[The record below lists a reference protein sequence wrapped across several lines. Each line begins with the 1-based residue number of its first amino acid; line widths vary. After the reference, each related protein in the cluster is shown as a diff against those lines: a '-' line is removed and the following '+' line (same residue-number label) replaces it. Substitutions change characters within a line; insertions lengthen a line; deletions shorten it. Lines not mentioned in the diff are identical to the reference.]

1 MSPGLPVDK
10 LIVSSRDLARHAP
23 QPSTWSPAHLV
34 AAMMEGGWA
43 ATLAPTQETVQ
54 QVPRELSTKLHEVS
68 KYPEKTPARAYSLF
82 KALHFTHNCPGAV
95 LG

>member
-10 LIVSSRDLARHAP
+10 LIVSSQDLARHAP
-23 QPSTWSPAHLV
+23 QPSTWSPAQLV

-54 QVPRELSTKLHEVS
+54 QVNTLIAVTSSWSCTCP
-68 KYPEKTPARAYSLF
+68 
-82 KALHFTHNCPGAV
+82 CPGAV

>member
-23 QPSTWSPAHLV
+23 QPSTWSPAQLV

-43 ATLAPTQETVQ
+43 ATLAPTMETVQ
-54 QVPRELSTKLHEVS
+54 QVNTLTAVTSSWSYTCP
-68 KYPEKTPARAYSLF
+68 
-82 KALHFTHNCPGAV
+82 CPGAV

>member
-1 MSPGLPVDK
+1 MQYHQYLQYQYNTPQVLLEMSPGLPVDK

-54 QVPRELSTKLHEVS
+54 QVATTDNLDLVLHG
-68 KYPEKTPARAYSLF
+68 P
-82 KALHFTHNCPGAV
+82 CPGAV

>member
-23 QPSTWSPAHLV
+23 QPSTWSPAQLV

-54 QVPRELSTKLHEVS
+54 QVATTDNLDLVLHG
-68 KYPEKTPARAYSLF
+68 P
-82 KALHFTHNCPGAV
+82 CPGAV

>member
-10 LIVSSRDLARHAP
+10 LIVSSRDLASHAP
-23 QPSTWSPAHLV
+23 QPSTWSPAQLV

-54 QVPRELSTKLHEVS
+54 QVNTLT
-68 KYPEKTPARAYSLF
+68 
-82 KALHFTHNCPGAV
+82 AV
-95 LG
+95 TSS

>member
-1 MSPGLPVDK
+1 MQYHQYLQYLQYIQYNTPQVLLEMSPGLPVDK

-23 QPSTWSPAHLV
+23 QPSTWSPAQLL

-54 QVPRELSTKLHEVS
+54 QVATLL
-68 KYPEKTPARAYSLF
+68 
-82 KALHFTHNCPGAV
+82 V
-95 LG
+95 LQKSEGS

>member
-23 QPSTWSPAHLV
+23 QPSTWSPAQLL

-54 QVPRELSTKLHEVS
+54 QVATTDNLVLVLHG
-68 KYPEKTPARAYSLF
+68 PCA
-82 KALHFTHNCPGAV
+82 GAV